1 MRVLVWQWG
10 RRGAGPR
17 FAASLA
23 DGLRLVPGTEVFLSL
38 STGSE
43 MLQGPAPPQCDLP
56 VVTYAGAMG
65 LAWRWMQAPLVVRG
79 LARRLSALR
88 LDAAICAMPGPLDP
102 LMLAALQFLGLPT
115 VVVVHDADA
124 HTGDDMPLL
133 MFMQRRLM
141 RRADAVVALSE
152 YVAARLSKQ
161 RIVAADR
168 QIVVSHPPFVFG
180 PMPPPPR
187 AHGGALRLLFF
198 GRLRRYK
205 GLNLLASAVH
215 QLSARRDWELRVVG
229 SGPES
234 AELATLRR
242 LPGVLVENRWV
253 PEAQISALFAWADV
267 LVMPYTEASQ
277 SGIAPAAIA
286 AGRLVVCTRVGGLV
300 EQLKNEDLA
309 VLCEPDA
316 TSLAAVPARASR
328 RAALRAAAPCKT
340 GSATGMARDGGED
353 AGRDRAAPRMSRFGQ
368 IGSAWFLW
376 QWCCRRLPICCAR
389 VTAAAHT
396 MLRTRCGPTLEDA
409 VGYLPRLTD
418 NPSARRELG
427 FHRAAGGTVAA
438 GCGPAT
444 GSARSA
450 WFGAPGVWQ

>member
-17 FAASLA
+17 FAVSLV
-23 DGLRLVPGTEVFLSL
+23 DGLRLVPGTEALLSL
-38 STGSE
+38 SAGSE
-43 MLQGPAPPQCDLP
+43 ILQGPAPPQCDLP
-56 VVTYAGAMG
+56 VATYAGAMG
-65 LAWRWMQAPLVVRG
+65 LAWRLAQAPLVVRG
-79 LARRLSALR
+79 LTRRLAALR

-102 LMLAALQFLGLPT
+102 LMLAALQCLGLPA

-124 HTGDDMPLL
+124 HTGDNMPLL

-229 SGPES
+229 SGPETS
-234 AELATLRR
+234 ELATLRR

-309 VLCEPDA
+309 VLCDPDA
-316 TSLAAVPARASR
+316 TSLAAVLRGLLDGLPCGRPHQARPDPRLAWR
-328 RAALRAAAPCKT
+328 EM
-340 GSATGMARDGGED
+340 GARMLDEI
-353 AGRDRAAPRMSRFGQ
+353 S
-368 IGSAWFLW
+368 
-376 QWCCRRLPICCAR
+376 RLP
-389 VTAAAHT
+389 V
-396 MLRTRCGPTLEDA
+396 
-409 VGYLPRLTD
+409 
-418 NPSARRELG
+418 
-427 FHRAAGGTVAA
+427 
-438 GCGPAT
+438 
-444 GSARSA
+444 
-450 WFGAPGVWQ
+450 